1 MLVGVRELCD
11 GSRSDDW
18 PSRLANRLTK
28 NDANYIIHDRK
39 DVKSKSIINDA
50 NCIMITGA
58 QIRAARGLLRWS
70 ARELAEKSGVSL
82 PTIQRM
88 ESVEGVPSASAKSVD
103 AIERAMERAGV
114 EFIPENGG
122 GDGVRFRKP
131 RKNVESSSS

>member
-1 MLVGVRELCD
+1 MRWFAR
-11 GSRSDDW
+11 SRDW
-18 PSRLANRLTK
+18 PLGHAIQSLE

-39 DVKSKSIINDA
+39 EVKSKSIVFDA
-50 NCIMITGA
+50 NCIMITGP

-88 ESVEGVPSASAKSVD
+88 EGTEGVPSASAKSVD
-103 AIERAMERAGV
+103 AIEKAMERAGV

-122 GDGVRFRKP
+122 GDGVRFREPRQKP
-131 RKNVESSSS
+131 EHPAQSVD